1 MPSSRELKTSA
12 RQLIRISKPNVIAV
26 GTVYCILGIVIS
38 MLASQLIY
46 GNVTQAN
53 YEQLLNYMNS
63 GATTQ
68 ALRVLENM
76 MPSGG
81 AVLLYVLLE
90 LCSMVVA
97 VGFDIFLLRTV
108 RGNNPSFGNLL
119 DGFGFF
125 WRILLLNVLTGLFI
139 SLWSLLFIIPG
150 VIAALSYSQATL
162 ILIDHPEFSVMEC
175 IRASKNMMRGH
186 KGELFWLELSFIGWS
201 LLVSLSSVPGLWF
214 FSGLQ
219 VWTVPYMSM
228 TFVLYYEVLRTGR
241 LWNQGPTG
249 PELPPM

>member
-1 MPSSRELKTSA
+1 MPSNRELKISA

-26 GTVYCILGIVIS
+26 GTVYCLLGIVLS
-38 MLASQLIY
+38 VLSSQIMY
-46 GNVTQAN
+46 GNVTPGR
-53 YEQLLNYMNS
+53 YEQLLNYVSS
-63 GATTQ
+63 GAAEQ
-68 ALRVLENM
+68 AARVLETM
-76 MPSGG
+76 MPGG
-81 AVLLYVLLE
+81 SSVLIYVLLE

-97 VGFDIFLLRTV
+97 VGFNIFLLRTV
-108 RGNNPSFGNLL
+108 RGDNPSYGNLL

-125 WRILLLNVLTGLFI
+125 WRILLLNILVDLFV
-139 SLWSLLFIIPG
+139 SLWSLLFIVPG
-150 VIAALSYSQATL
+150 VIAALRYSQATL
-162 ILIDHPEFSVMEC
+162 ILIDHPEYSVMDC
-175 IRASKNMMRGH
+175 IRASKQMMRGH

-241 LWNQGPTG
+241 LWNQAPAG